1 MVRDGAAG
9 GGIAG
14 NAVFLKHIIKVLK
27 MSEFVFIST
36 GYITGFS
43 GRLFFCSEDRVAQSN
58 ESNDEDTKLNQ
69 ISVCNVHRHP
79 SFLSSGG
86 LSLRRG

>member
-1 MVRDGAAG
+1 MNLGSVCSILQIQKGKARD
-9 GGIAG
+9 IRPTPDDEQL
-14 NAVFLKHIIKVLK
+14 NAFQHQPFTIR
-27 MSEFVFIST
+27 
-36 GYITGFS
+36 GS
-43 GRLFFCSEDRVAQSN
+43 GRLFLCSEDRVAQSN